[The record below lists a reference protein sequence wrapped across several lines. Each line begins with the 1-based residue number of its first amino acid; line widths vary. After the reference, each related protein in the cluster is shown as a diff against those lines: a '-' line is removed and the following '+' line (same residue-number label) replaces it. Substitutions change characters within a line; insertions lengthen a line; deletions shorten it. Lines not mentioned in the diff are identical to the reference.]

1 MCVLTEGG
9 AILSQIYKFAGHARC
24 ETSHMSENTLTRG
37 VTGKHTNRGIPAR
50 RTSLTPF
57 LTVRDARGA
66 LAFYEKVFGAR
77 VADVTEMG
85 GGVVHAEIDFGTG
98 WLQLG
103 TVNPEY
109 GLVSAPEGDD
119 DCYSMG
125 LYCEDADAVVAA
137 AVEEGATVR
146 EELMNFASG
155 DRFASIRDPFGV
167 RWTIMSR
174 VEDLSESES
183 NRRVTEWAA
192 QQ

>member
-1 MCVLTEGG
+1 
-9 AILSQIYKFAGHARC
+9 
-24 ETSHMSENTLTRG
+24 MSEHTPTRG
-37 VTGKHTNRGIPAR
+37 VTGQHTDKGIPSG

-66 LAFYEKVFGAR
+66 LAFYENAFGAR

-85 GGVVHAEIDFGTG
+85 GEVVHAELDFGNG

-125 LYCEDADAVVAA
+125 FYCEDADAVVAA
-137 AVEEGATVR
+137 AVKEGATIR
-146 EELMNFASG
+146 EELMNFVSG

-174 VEDLSESES
+174 IEDLTEEEST
-183 NRRVTEWAA
+183 RRVAEWAA